1 MFWAHVLGTGD
12 LATSKTDKIP
22 ALIELIFPLIRVMKS
37 QKEEM
42 KEEKRN
48 RVQGGEERYIQ
59 EKERSSYGEIV
70 RPEAGRDTKGT
81 QSEGTGRV
89 RGRSLTGGPLGSQ

>member
-1 MFWAHVLGTGD
+1 MFWAHVLGSGD

-22 ALIELIFPLIRVMKS
+22 ALIELIFPLIRVVKS

-48 RVQGGEERYIQ
+48 RV
-59 EKERSSYGEIV
+59 
-70 RPEAGRDTKGT
+70 
-81 QSEGTGRV
+81 
-89 RGRSLTGGPLGSQ
+89 

>member
-1 MFWAHVLGTGD
+1 MFWAHVLGYGD

-22 ALIELIFPLIRVMKS
+22 ALVELIFSLIRVMKS

-48 RVQGGEERYIQ
+48 RV
-59 EKERSSYGEIV
+59 
-70 RPEAGRDTKGT
+70 
-81 QSEGTGRV
+81 
-89 RGRSLTGGPLGSQ
+89 